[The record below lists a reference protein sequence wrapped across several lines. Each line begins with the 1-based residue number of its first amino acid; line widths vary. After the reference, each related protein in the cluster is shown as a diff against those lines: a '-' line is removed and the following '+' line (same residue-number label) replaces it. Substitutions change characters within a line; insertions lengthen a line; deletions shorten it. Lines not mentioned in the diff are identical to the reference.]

1 MYYYGRL
8 NNQFMCTHNW
18 SWSGITTQP
27 ILCKRNVCTSYVLH
41 HVLYQLHVEDDLEMA
56 ISKLPCACF
65 KTSLRTKPFIW
76 NKFDIQENEPVG
88 ETHSHVDTFWP
99 KTFDEISDLMEC
111 TACNKTWLFL
121 QKNIFLRC
129 YCTESIKMFH
139 ESCLL
144 TFYTIT
150 TYSNTHCRV
159 LSEIFHRWPGNATW
173 SPQAIASTG
182 QLGHYLM
189 CYINVRLF
197 SL

>member
-1 MYYYGRL
+1 MSVPVTC
-8 NNQFMCTHNW
+8 CTT
-18 SWSGITTQP
+18 S
-27 ILCKRNVCTSYVLH
+27 CTSY
-41 HVLYQLHVEDDLEMA
+41 M
-56 ISKLPCACF
+56 
-65 KTSLRTKPFIW
+65 LRMIWKWPFPSYLVPVSRRVFAQNHSYE

-99 KTFDEISDLMEC
+99 KAFDEISDLMEC

-121 QKNIFLRC
+121 QKNICLRC

-182 QLGHYLM
+182 QQGHYLM